1 MALDLV
7 YAAPSTTGRW
17 HAVMGERAL
26 CSGKLVIEL
35 GAAVPV
41 GRAPSETRCRRRAC
55 ATFWSDGASPATRA
69 REIMQRQH
77 AREGLYEARWSRI
90 TDRKV
95 MWRKQGWLE
104 PHVVYIEHL
113 RRLRVF
119 RVGLSAERVWPET
132 ARQLQRRR
140 GVIVDEVTV
149 ENRHAAVLVK
159 LDVLE
164 LVDLWRRELHPSRLK
179 KGGTEVWRQSGP
191 TIDLIYVAEM
201 IED

>member
-1 MALDLV
+1 MI
-7 YAAPSTTGRW
+7 
-17 HAVMGERAL
+17 GERAL
-26 CSGKLVIEL
+26 CSGKLVIL
-35 GAAVPV
+35 LDLAVPV
-41 GRAPSETRCRRRAC
+41 GRTEDRTRCKRRAC

-69 REIMQRQH
+69 REIMQRRH
-77 AREGLYEARWSRI
+77 AREGLYEARWSRT
-90 TDRKV
+90 TDNKV

-113 RRLRVF
+113 PRLRVF
-119 RVGLSAERVWPET
+119 RVGLSAQRVWPDT
-132 ARQLQRRR
+132 ARQLRRR
-140 GVIVDEVTV
+140 GGVIVDEVTV

-164 LVDLWRRELHPSRLK
+164 LVDLWRRELHPSRLQ

-191 TIDLIYVAEM
+191 TVDLIYVAEM